1 MNFLVG
7 PSVKK
12 NLFLGVPRESG
23 PDEVV
28 LLLVGELSQ
37 WVWDPLTFTFCVL
50 LSPHGPLSR
59 VTTTSKAVVPHVLCL
74 QLLASLR
81 PGLGSFFIASL
92 LELFKVLYR
101 NFRIVCNNLGVGFM
115 VYLNRLFHPSFPS
128 AQCVAEL
135 P

>member
-1 MNFLVG
+1 M
-7 PSVKK
+7 KK

-37 WVWDPLTFTFCVL
+37 WVWDPLTFTFCFL
-50 LSPHGPLSR
+50 LSPHRPLSR

-81 PGLGSFFIASL
+81 PGLGIFFIASL

-101 NFRIVCNNLGVGFM
+101 NFRIVCNNLGIGFW
-115 VYLNRLFHPSFPS
+115 ST
-128 AQCVAEL
+128 
-135 P
+135 

>member
-7 PSVKK
+7 PLVEK

-50 LSPHGPLSR
+50 LSPHGPLSH

-74 QLLASLR
+74 QLLASL
-81 PGLGSFFIASL
+81 
-92 LELFKVLYR
+92 
-101 NFRIVCNNLGVGFM
+101 
-115 VYLNRLFHPSFPS
+115 
-128 AQCVAEL
+128 
-135 P
+135 

>member
-7 PSVKK
+7 PLVKK

-37 WVWDPLTFTFCVL
+37 WVWDPLTFMFCVL

-92 LELFKVLYR
+92 LELFKVL
-101 NFRIVCNNLGVGFM
+101 
-115 VYLNRLFHPSFPS
+115 
-128 AQCVAEL
+128 
-135 P
+135 